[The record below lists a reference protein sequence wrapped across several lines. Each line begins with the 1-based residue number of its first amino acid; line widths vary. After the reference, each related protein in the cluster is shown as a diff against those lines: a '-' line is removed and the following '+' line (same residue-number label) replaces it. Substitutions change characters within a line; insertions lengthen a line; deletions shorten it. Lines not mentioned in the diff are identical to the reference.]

1 MNIMSKVVAAIIY
14 KSSNG
19 LNILIDFAF
28 TFLIVILS
36 SKILLLVY
44 SVSVSLIFPNQQ
56 ICMSFAI
63 TFVAKKEIIREEFI
77 DEVIKVYVVVL

>member
-1 MNIMSKVVAAIIY
+1 MNIMSKVAVAIIY
-14 KSSNG
+14 KNSNG